1 MTVGQDSATATPA
14 PGAEPA
20 PNSFQRVIGVL
31 FSPDA
36 TFASIARRPD
46 WVVPLLLIM
55 VFTLVNGFVTAS
67 RIDFAAPAREAME
80 QQKNVPPEQVDR
92 AVRMSVGVGKVL
104 KFVSPILAVIV
115 LMIVSGVLLLAVRIL
130 GGEGDYKQAFSATC
144 YAWLPNVIQGIV
156 LTVIIFARGGTAINP
171 QSLMTMVRSNLAFLA
186 DMKTQPMAFALL
198 SSLDLFTIWVVVLL
212 VIGFAYVARI
222 SKAKS
227 SGIVISLWAVTIVLF
242 KLLPAALQTLRAK

>member
-1 MTVGQDSATATPA
+1 MTVGQEGAIVTPA
-14 PGAEPA
+14 PDAGPK
-20 PNSFQRVIGVL
+20 PNSFERVIGVL

-46 WVVPLLLIM
+46 WVVPLVLIM
-55 VFTLVNGFVTAS
+55 AFTFVNGFITAS

-80 QQKNVPPEQVDR
+80 QQKNVSPEQVDR
-92 AVRMSVGVGKVL
+92 AVRMSVGIGKVL
-104 KFVSPILAVIV
+104 KFISPILAVIV
-115 LMIVSGVLLLAVRIL
+115 LMIVSGVLLLSVRIL
-130 GGEGDYKQAFSATC
+130 GGDGDYKQAFSATC

-156 LTVIIFARGGTAINP
+156 LTVIIFARGGTAISP
-171 QSLMTMVRSNLAFLA
+171 QSLMTMMRSNLAFLA

-212 VIGFAYVARI
+212 VLGFAHLARI

-227 SGIVISLWAVTIVLF
+227 SGVVISLWAVTIVLF
-242 KLLPAALQTLRAK
+242 KLLPAALQTLRK